1 MTNAE
6 IICNEAIASGFY
18 TKEEVEELLSEG
30 LMPEM
35 HTYAIWKTQFNM
47 VPRAGQHGWECRLW
61 RRKNK
66 KDDIEEQQEAS
77 EVDKNKD
84 FYLTK
89 SFLFHISQVEEL
101 KESKAVQDLFHVP
114 LDTMNRRV

>member
-1 MTNAE
+1 MNNAE

-18 TKEEVEELLSEG
+18 TQEEVEELLSEG

-35 HTYAIWKTQFNM
+35 HTFAVWKSQFNM
-47 VPRAGQHGWECRLW
+47 VPRVGQHGWECRLW

-77 EVDKNKD
+77 EKDKNKD

-89 SFLFHISQVEEL
+89 SFLFHISQVE
-101 KESKAVQDLFHVP
+101 KIK
-114 LDTMNRRV
+114 DTKMS